1 MIRRFSLLQAFVAVA
16 RSGKMKDA
24 ADQLSLTPGAVS
36 QRIRQLE
43 EVAGYR
49 VFERSRTG
57 VELSPAGA
65 ELFAALAEP
74 FSAIEAIDRD
84 LEVRPSRRVVV
95 TTMPSFATT
104 WLVPRLKKFS
114 EVNAD
119 IEVVVEANKQTVD
132 LRQEPVDLAIRH
144 GLGKYPGLEASWL
157 IAPELLVVA
166 SPELL
171 KNGPPLHKPADCLSY
186 PLLHRSDRRD
196 WALWFEAHGVRASQ
210 SKKGPAFSDDHLIVQ
225 AAVAGQ
231 GLALV
236 RDIYAKDNLH
246 LRKLISVLSGSWPVQ
261 FSYYIVGTSQALQ
274 KPAVRRFR
282 DWIVAEAK
290 RETDQQRSP
299 RITIDHKR
307 LAKQSAR
314 VKNDR

>member
-16 RSGKMKDA
+16 RTGKMKEA

-43 EVAGYR
+43 EVAGHR
-49 VFERSRTG
+49 VFERTRTG
-57 VELSPAGA
+57 VELTPAGA
-65 ELFAALAEP
+65 ELLAALAEP
-74 FSAIEAIDRD
+74 FSVIEAVDRD
-84 LEVRPSRRVVV
+84 LGVRPSRRVVV

-114 EVNAD
+114 EVNPD
-119 IEVVVEANKQTVD
+119 VEVVVEASKRTVD
-132 LRQEPVDLAIRH
+132 LKREPVDLAIRH
-144 GLGKYPGLEASWL
+144 GLGNYPGLEASWL

-166 SPELL
+166 SPELI
-171 KNGPPLHKPADCLSY
+171 KHGPPLHKPADCLFY

-196 WALWFEAHGVRASQ
+196 WALWFEAQGVHAAQ
-210 SKKGPAFSDDHLIVQ
+210 GKKGPAFSDDHLIVQ

-236 RDIYAKDNLH
+236 RDVYVEDNLH
-246 LRKLISVLSGSWPVQ
+246 LRRLVRVLSGTWPVQ
-261 FSYYIVGTSQALQ
+261 FAYYIVGTSQAFQ

-282 DWIVAEAK
+282 DWIRAEAK
-290 RETDQQRSP
+290 RETDQQNR
-299 RITIDHKR
+299 
-307 LAKQSAR
+307 Q
-314 VKNDR
+314 